1 VKQFGIF
8 ETFIG
13 IYDNAIS
20 KKECDIIIS
29 QFEKST
35 QVEGKIYD
43 PDGENVVNY
52 SYKKSIELPSPRLS
66 KGGVISRII
75 NERLIKCIDDYKKE
89 YSSMDNF
96 ISPWAV
102 DDGYNLQKYET
113 EEDGFKIWHTEA
125 GVGSTSK
132 RVLAW
137 MFYINDAK
145 SGTEFMHFPTI
156 NARMGR
162 CVIWPAGWTHMH
174 RGVCPN
180 KGLKYIAT
188 GWASYID

>member
-1 VKQFGIF
+1 MKLFGKS

-20 KKECDIIIS
+20 KKECGIIIS
-29 QFEKST
+29 QFEKSIHL
-35 QVEGKIYD
+35 EGKLFNKS
-43 PDGENVVNY
+43 GEYVIDY
-52 SYKKSIELPSPRLS
+52 SCKKCIEMSDPRLS
-66 KGGVISRII
+66 RGDVISRII
-75 NERLIKCIDDYKKE
+75 NGSLIECMGKYKKE

-96 ISPWAV
+96 ISPWV
-102 DDGYNLQKYET
+102 IDDGYNFQKYET

-125 GVGSTSK
+125 GASSTSN

-137 MFYINDAK
+137 MFYLNDAK
-145 SGTEFMHFPTI
+145 CGTEFMNYPTVR
-156 NARMGR
+156 AKEGR
-162 CVIWPAGWTHMH
+162 CVIWPAAWTHIH

-188 GWASYID
+188 GWASYVG